1 MDLDLI
7 DTRFFPHPSGGT
19 GTNAIISGVDMS
31 SSKKISSF
39 LVNVLQK
46 D

>member
-7 DTRFFPHPSGGT
+7 DTGFFSHPSGGT
-19 GTNAIISGVDMS
+19 GRNAIISGVDMS

-39 LVNVLQK
+39 LVKVLQK
-46 D
+46 G